1 MIENTN
7 AIDSLTK
14 EIKHHLENITQV
26 TDQMLRDDS
35 QLIEINYLENPL
47 NPNLLAYCF
56 DVILGFD
63 VRYKIFEKV
72 HNLIPNYHI
81 LNMRVI

>member
-26 TDQMLRDDS
+26 TDQTLRDDS
-35 QLIEINYLENPL
+35 QLIEINY
-47 NPNLLAYCF
+47 A
-56 DVILGFD
+56 IL
-63 VRYKIFEKV
+63 
-72 HNLIPNYHI
+72 
-81 LNMRVI
+81 

>member
-26 TDQMLRDDS
+26 TDQRCAM
-35 QLIEINYLENPL
+35 I
-47 NPNLLAYCF
+47 
-56 DVILGFD
+56 
-63 VRYKIFEKV
+63 
-72 HNLIPNYHI
+72 HNL
-81 LNMRVI
+81 